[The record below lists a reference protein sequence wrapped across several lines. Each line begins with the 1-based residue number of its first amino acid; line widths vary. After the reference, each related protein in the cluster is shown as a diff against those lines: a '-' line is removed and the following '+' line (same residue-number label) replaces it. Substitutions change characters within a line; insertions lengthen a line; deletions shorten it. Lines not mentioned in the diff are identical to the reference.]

1 MADNTQTQTEQTVLE
16 GTRVDAMQQPAPEL
30 PPKPDL
36 TKDLDQLRAAV
47 SALDKKGNTLF
58 LTSFEDLATG
68 TPIKITDIVQASKSD
83 PAQFKAMIF
92 AMDDT
97 VLETYRERLAITTK
111 ELKAQSDA
119 TQGEILDLSD
129 AVKAVQQKDPT
140 LNLSNFRVNIASL
153 EKNFKALHKWAVA
166 GEQVVKEVDGLI
178 DERKI
183 EKIRNSLGLPPE
195 QNAA

>member
-140 LNLSNFRVNIASL
+140 INLSNFRVNIASL